1 MAVDYGPSVD
11 ISDIEDI
18 PVTEEHNNVGGK
30 VMDNNMQ
37 NMMVITFKKWSI
49 AHKDVDYQNYHE
61 KGHRTRRSHICT
73 KHSEYASSTPWYVLY
88 V

>member
-1 MAVDYGPSVD
+1 MWQRIKRTSGKDLEQKVMDARMAVDYGPSVD

-37 NMMVITFKKWSI
+37 NMMVITFKK
-49 AHKDVDYQNYHE
+49 
-61 KGHRTRRSHICT
+61 
-73 KHSEYASSTPWYVLY
+73 
-88 V
+88 